1 MTSSERLCAQPTEDA
16 PRAPDL
22 SRFARELRVRQQ
34 NRRVGPVWQKTSPS
48 TQQMIARCVVRD
60 TRAPGLDRCQWR
72 SRSWV
77 ALADRSGAR
86 YRPGRGAVA
95 RGNRARGLCLPAR
108 DGPGYAERAI
118 TAWAGRQMFKG

>member
-48 TQQMIARCVVRD
+48 TQQIL
-60 TRAPGLDRCQWR
+60 RAA
-72 SRSWV
+72 S
-77 ALADRSGAR
+77 SGT
-86 YRPGRGAVA
+86 PGRPAQIAVMA
-95 RGNRARGLCLPAR
+95 VTIVGGLGRSQRGVLQ
-108 DGPGYAERAI
+108 
-118 TAWAGRQMFKG
+118 TRQ